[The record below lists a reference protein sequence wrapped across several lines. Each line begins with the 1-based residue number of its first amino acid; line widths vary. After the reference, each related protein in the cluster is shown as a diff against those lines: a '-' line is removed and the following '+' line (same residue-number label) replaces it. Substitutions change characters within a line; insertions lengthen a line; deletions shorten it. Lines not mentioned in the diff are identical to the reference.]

1 MSEVTEKEF
10 KAFLKVQKSGMYNM
24 YDPEAIRKTGL
35 DKDTYITVMKNYST
49 LKEKY
54 EKEED

>member
-1 MSEVTEKEF
+1 MSEITKEEF
-10 KAFLKVQKSGMYNM
+10 KSFVKVQKSGMYNM